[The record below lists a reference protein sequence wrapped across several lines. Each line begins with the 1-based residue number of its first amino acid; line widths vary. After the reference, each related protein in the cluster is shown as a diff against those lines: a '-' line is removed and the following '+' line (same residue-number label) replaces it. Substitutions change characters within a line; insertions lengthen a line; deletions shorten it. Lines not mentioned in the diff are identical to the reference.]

1 MSNILIKV
9 KDVMKTKIDFVD
21 GMKTVQE
28 ALTEMQHT
36 ETKAL
41 IVERRNDDDE
51 WGMVL
56 VSDIARKVL
65 ANDRAPERINIYE
78 VMTKPVITIHED
90 MDIRYCARL
99 FEQFGLSRAPVIH
112 DKKIVGIVSYT
123 DMVLKG
129 LCKLEPKK
137 DNPE

>member
-1 MSNILIKV
+1 MSNTLIKV

-28 ALTEMQHT
+28 ALNEMQHV

-129 LCKLEPKK
+129 LCKL
-137 DNPE
+137 DL